1 MCCRLG
7 YRQAESC
14 KHRRSFQEFHSPE
27 NLWNATPLQNRLLA
41 VIGGVCPSPK
51 RMLRFAGLLGV
62 LLMAKWNWGSLSKT
76 RVGNVCGRLNDGAQ
90 GLHGSRGI

>member
-41 VIGGVCPSPK
+41 VIGGMPESKENVTVCWS
-51 RMLRFAGLLGV
+51 
-62 LLMAKWNWGSLSKT
+62 
-76 RVGNVCGRLNDGAQ
+76 
-90 GLHGSRGI
+90 SRGPPYGEMELGLAFENEGGKCLRAA

>member
-41 VIGGVCPSPK
+41 VIGGGVCPSPK

-62 LLMAKWNWGSLSKT
+62 LTYGEMEL
-76 RVGNVCGRLNDGAQ
+76 
-90 GLHGSRGI
+90 GLAFENEGGKCLRAA

>member
-41 VIGGVCPSPK
+41 VIGGGMPESKENVTVCWS
-51 RMLRFAGLLGV
+51 
-62 LLMAKWNWGSLSKT
+62 
-76 RVGNVCGRLNDGAQ
+76 
-90 GLHGSRGI
+90 SRGPPYGEMELGLAFENEGGKCLRAA